1 MAALDAA
8 HAALALGLPTLVSP
22 RMSSGDPRPR
32 HLGLSHHTRSVL
44 DLALAAVE
52 LAVPEGIEDL
62 WPLAAGDP
70 ESVFDEA
77 AGGRHRLVAAAAD
90 LAGYAE
96 SGLPR
101 RTMGRDLDDDR
112 LFFAAPL
119 AAGAVLAAAIR

>member
-8 HAALALGLPTLVSP
+8 HAALALGLPTMISP

-44 DLALAAVE
+44 DLGVE
-52 LAVPEGIEDL
+52 VPVPADLDDL

-70 ESVFDEA
+70 DDEIGE
-77 AGGRHRLVAAAAD
+77 AGGGGHRLVEAAAD
-90 LAGYAE
+90 LPGYAE
-96 SGLPR
+96 SGLPQ
-101 RTMGRDLDDDR
+101 RTMGRSLDDDR

-119 AAGAVLAAAIR
+119 AAGTALAAATR